1 MAFILEYSTPQ
12 TTLFPRLPVG
22 ACAYIPSTEDILF
35 KISNVLLLL
44 FTSDTPDDM
53 PQLMHIEEYSA
64 SIERDFLDEPLQLI
78 STDKYNLK
86 VKI

>member
-12 TTLFPRLPVG
+12 TTLFSRIPIG
-22 ACAYIPSTEDILF
+22 ACAYIPSTEDIFF
-35 KISNVLLLL
+35 KITDFMLLV
-44 FTSDTPDDM
+44 FISDSPDDI